1 MGRFRLSRQVPNTA
15 PNPKVARGVIHL
27 VVRAPILPVVSL
39 LVPPQVRWRV
49 GRRGL
54 PEPQS
59 PVLVVSRRIRPP
71 LDSAESVASPS
82 ARSRSSGGNRGPL
95 GEFASCAEPA
105 TQAVKSF
112 LGGGASSFAL

>member
-1 MGRFRLSRQVPNTA
+1 MERFRLSRQVPNTA

-39 LVPPQVRWRV
+39 LVPPQVRRRV

-71 LDSAESVASPS
+71 LDSAESVASPPGPRRATGLHRAPMGS
-82 ARSRSSGGNRGPL
+82 PPIPPAR
-95 GEFASCAEPA
+95 
-105 TQAVKSF
+105 T
-112 LGGGASSFAL
+112 